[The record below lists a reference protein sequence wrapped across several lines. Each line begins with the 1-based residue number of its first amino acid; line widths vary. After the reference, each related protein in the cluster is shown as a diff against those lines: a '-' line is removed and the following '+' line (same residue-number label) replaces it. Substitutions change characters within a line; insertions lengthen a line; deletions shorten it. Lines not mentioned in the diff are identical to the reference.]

1 MLLSSERMSGCVEG
15 EVLLVLQFVQHSETK
30 VPCFGFS
37 VIIVEHSFFFFFKK
51 IGCVAEQLCY
61 TTEIIDGDFEECE
74 NQAKNPLGKGI
85 YQVCKLCLVFF
96 KLTPGILGKRSTDHL
111 SS

>member
-37 VIIVEHSFFFFFKK
+37 VIIVEHSFFFFFLKNR
-51 IGCVAEQLCY
+51 LC
-61 TTEIIDGDFEECE
+61 C
-74 NQAKNPLGKGI
+74 
-85 YQVCKLCLVFF
+85 
-96 KLTPGILGKRSTDHL
+96 
-111 SS
+111 